1 MSAKQRE
8 QTVVVL
14 GASAD
19 PERYAYRAVA
29 LLKEHGHRVI
39 PVHPAL
45 EEVQGIPV
53 VRKLEE
59 IGERVDT
66 LTLYVGS
73 ARLAALI
80 PAMVGLRPGRVI
92 FNPGTESAEV
102 AAALD
107 AAGIPWEEACTLVML
122 RTGQFDF

>member
-1 MSAKQRE
+1 MKTKQRE
-8 QTVVVL
+8 QTVAVL

-45 EEVQGIPV
+45 SEVQGIPV
-53 VRKLEE
+53 VKGLEA

-66 LTLYVGS
+66 LTLYVGP
-73 ARLAALI
+73 ARLTALI
-80 PAMVGLRPGRVI
+80 PAMVALRPGSRVRAI
-92 FNPGTESAEV
+92 VG
-102 AAALD
+102 
-107 AAGIPWEEACTLVML
+107 GIGETSF
-122 RTGQFDF
+122 TFGQA

>member
-1 MSAKQRE
+1 MKQRE

-29 LLKEHGHRVI
+29 MLKELGHRVI

-45 EEVQGIPV
+45 SDVQGIPV
-53 VRKLEE
+53 VKGLEA

-66 LTLYVGS
+66 LTLYVGP
-73 ARLAALI
+73 ARLTALI
-80 PAMVGLRPGRVI
+80 PAMVALRPGRVI

-102 AAALD
+102 VAALD
-107 AAGIPWEEACTLVML
+107 AAGVPWEEACTLVML

>member
-1 MSAKQRE
+1 MKRE
-8 QTVVVL
+8 QTVAVL

-107 AAGIPWEEACTLVML
+107 AAGIPWAEACTLVML

>member
-1 MSAKQRE
+1 MSATKRV

-19 PERYAYRAVA
+19 PERYAYRAVE
-29 LLKEHGHRVI
+29 LLGGHGHRVI

-66 LTLYVGS
+66 LTLYVGA

-92 FNPGTESAEV
+92 FNPGTESPEV

>member
-1 MSAKQRE
+1 MKMKQRE

-19 PERYAYRAVA
+19 PERYAYLAVA
-29 LLKEHGHRVI
+29 MLKELGHRVI

-45 EEVQGIPV
+45 SEVQGISV
-53 VRKLEE
+53 VRSLEE

-66 LTLYVGS
+66 LTLYVGA

-80 PAMVGLRPGRVI
+80 PAMVALRPGRVI

-102 AAALD
+102 VAALD

>member
-1 MSAKQRE
+1 MKQRE

-29 LLKEHGHRVI
+29 MLKELGHRVI

-45 EEVQGIPV
+45 AEVQGISV
-53 VRKLEE
+53 VRSLEE

-66 LTLYVGS
+66 LTLYVGA

-80 PAMVGLRPGRVI
+80 PAMVALRPGRVI

-102 AAALD
+102 VAALD

>member
-1 MSAKQRE
+1 MKMKQRE

-29 LLKEHGHRVI
+29 MLKELGHRVI

-45 EEVQGIPV
+45 AEVQGISV
-53 VRKLEE
+53 VRSLEE

-66 LTLYVGS
+66 LTLYVGA

-80 PAMVGLRPGRVI
+80 PAMVALRPGRVI

-102 AAALD
+102 VAALD

>member
-1 MSAKQRE
+1 M
-8 QTVVVL
+8 
-14 GASAD
+14 
-19 PERYAYRAVA
+19 
-29 LLKEHGHRVI
+29 LKEHGHRVI

-45 EEVQGIPV
+45 AEVQGIPV
-53 VRKLEE
+53 VRSLEA

-66 LTLYVGS
+66 LTLYVGA

-80 PAMVGLRPGRVI
+80 PAMVALRPGRVI
-92 FNPGTESAEV
+92 FNPGTESAEMV
-102 AAALD
+102 AALD

>member
-1 MSAKQRE
+1 MKQRE

-29 LLKEHGHRVI
+29 MLKELGHRVI

-45 EEVQGIPV
+45 AEVQGIPV
-53 VRKLEE
+53 VRSLEE

-66 LTLYVGS
+66 LTLYVGA

-80 PAMVGLRPGRVI
+80 PAMVALRPGRVI

-102 AAALD
+102 VAALD

>member
-1 MSAKQRE
+1 MKTKQRE

-14 GASAD
+14 GVSAD

-45 EEVQGIPV
+45 SDVQGIPV
-53 VRKLEE
+53 VKGLEA

-66 LTLYVGS
+66 LTLYVGP
-73 ARLAALI
+73 ARLTALI
-80 PAMVGLRPGRVI
+80 PAMVALRPGRVI

-102 AAALD
+102 VAALD
-107 AAGIPWEEACTLVML
+107 AAGVPWEEACTLVML

>member
-1 MSAKQRE
+1 MQRE

>member
-1 MSAKQRE
+1 MKQRE

-19 PERYAYRAVA
+19 PERYAYLAVA
-29 LLKEHGHRVI
+29 MLKELGHRVI

-45 EEVQGIPV
+45 SEVQGISV
-53 VRKLEE
+53 VRSLEE

-66 LTLYVGS
+66 LTLYVGA

-80 PAMVGLRPGRVI
+80 PAMVALRPGRVI

-102 AAALD
+102 VAALD

>member
-1 MSAKQRE
+1 MKRE

-29 LLKEHGHRVI
+29 MLKEHGHRVI

>member
-1 MSAKQRE
+1 MKMKQRE

-29 LLKEHGHRVI
+29 MLKELGHRVI

-45 EEVQGIPV
+45 AEVQGIPV
-53 VRKLEE
+53 VRSLEE

-66 LTLYVGS
+66 LTLYVGA

-80 PAMVGLRPGRVI
+80 PAMVALRPGRVI

-102 AAALD
+102 VAALD